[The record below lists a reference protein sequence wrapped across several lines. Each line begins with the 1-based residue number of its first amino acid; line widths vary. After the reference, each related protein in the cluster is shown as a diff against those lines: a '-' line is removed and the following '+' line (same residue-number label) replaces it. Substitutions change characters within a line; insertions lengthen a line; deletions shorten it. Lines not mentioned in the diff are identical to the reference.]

1 MSSARFTPAV
11 RLCLAA
17 AVTVGVLTGIAPV
30 SVRHAAA
37 ASSVTLSFYEYNIY
51 QADPR
56 TKAIITQYEQLH
68 PGVTVKY
75 APFSTNVVTD
85 LSSALQG
92 GTAADVI
99 IPTVMQQVW
108 NDVPKGYYTDLTS
121 YLTKQPDPY
130 APGHQPVAFTI
141 VPSALQ
147 QQRFFDGKFYC
158 LSGATV
164 DSAFFYNKNIF
175 NTLHLSL
182 PQTWAQL
189 MAMLPV
195 IKRAGYIPFQYAL
208 GDSVYGDAPPGLF
221 MALENM
227 TMDRNIRAMDLNHDG
242 IVDLRELTNGIR
254 KGLYSAHNGDMQAAL
269 QLMKDLYP
277 YMEPGAAG
285 INFTQ
290 DQAAFARG
298 RAAMNYTG
306 IFYSVVLDNAKV
318 SFQYSYFPVPQVTSA
333 STSYATPG
341 TKGTGTLGPNGS
353 IPYCIPT
360 TTVQHGHAAQAV
372 DFIQY
377 LLDPHNIDV
386 VDTAN
391 TNLSAVKGGNNP
403 ARFNVFLDASN
414 HPARTFSAELT
425 LPTSFE
431 TGRAQIIQA
440 YLTGQ
445 QSLNQAADA
454 LQKLIVSAADEA
466 ARKYHL

>member
-1 MSSARFTPAV
+1 MSPPRFSPVARF
-11 RLCLAA
+11 CLAA
-17 AVTVGVLTGIAPV
+17 VCTVGVMAGPGRMAV
-30 SVRHAAA
+30 QR
-37 ASSVTLSFYEYNIY
+37 ASAGATTLSFYEYNIY

-56 TKAIITQYEQLH
+56 TKAIIAHYEQLH
-68 PGVTVKY
+68 PGVSVKF

-108 NDVPKGYYTDLTS
+108 NDVPNGYFSDLTP
-121 YLTKQPDPY
+121 YLTKQADPY
-130 APGHQPVAFTI
+130 APGHVPVANTI
-141 VPSALQ
+141 LPSALGQ
-147 QQRFFDGKFYC
+147 ERFFDGKFYC

-164 DSAFFYNKNIF
+164 DSAFFYNMDIF
-175 NTLHLSL
+175 NKLHLSP

-189 MAMLPV
+189 LAMAPV

-227 TMDRNIRAMDLNHDG
+227 VMDRNIKAMDANHDG
-242 IVDLRELTNGIR
+242 VVDLRELVNGVH
-254 KGLYSAHNGDMQAAL
+254 KGLYSAHNADMQAVFTL
-269 QLMKDLYP
+269 LKDIYP

-285 INFTQ
+285 VNFTQ

-306 IFYSVVLDNAKV
+306 IFYSIVLDNAKV
-318 SFQYSYFPVPQVTSA
+318 PFKYGYFPVPQVTSA
-333 STSYATPG
+333 SSPLATPG
-341 TKGTGTLGPNGS
+341 MKGTGTLGPNGS

-360 TTVQHGHAAQAV
+360 TTRQHGHFAQAV

-377 LLDPHNIDV
+377 LLDRQNIDV
-386 VDTAN
+386 VDAVN
-391 TNLSAVKGGNNP
+391 TNLSVVKGGANP
-403 ARFNVFLDASN
+403 ARFNTFLDVSM
-414 HPARTFSAELT
+414 HPARTFNAELT

-440 YLTGQ
+440 YLTGE
-445 QSLNQAADA
+445 QSLSQAMDA
-454 LQKLIVSAADEA
+454 LQKLIVSSANQAAQ
-466 ARKYHL
+466 KYRL

>member
-1 MSSARFTPAV
+1 MSRTSSAVLA
-11 RLCLAA
+11 RLALVALL
-17 AVTVGVLTGIAPV
+17 TIGVLAGPSITP
-30 SVRHAAA
+30 VRHAAA
-37 ASSVTLSFYEYNIY
+37 ASPMTLTFYEYNIY

-56 TKAIITQYEQLH
+56 TKAVVKQYEQLH

-75 APFSTNVVTD
+75 APFSTNVVVD

-108 NDVPKGYYTDLTS
+108 NDVPKGYYTDLTT

-130 APGHQPVAFTI
+130 TPGHVPAADTI
-141 VPSALQ
+141 LPGALKQ
-147 QQRFFDGKFYC
+147 ERFLDGKLWC

-164 DSAFFYNKNIF
+164 DSAFFYNMDIF
-175 NTLHLSL
+175 NKLHLTP

-189 MAMLPV
+189 IAMLPV
-195 IKRAGYIPFQYAL
+195 IKKAGYVPFQYAL

-227 TMDRNIRAMDLNHDG
+227 TMDRHILAMDTNHDG
-242 IVDLRELTNGIR
+242 IVDLRELVAGIH
-254 KGLYSAHNGDMQAAL
+254 KGLYSAHNGDMQEVFK
-269 QLMKDLYP
+269 LMKGLYP

-285 INFTQ
+285 FNFTQ

-306 IFYSVVLDNAKV
+306 IFYSIVLDNAHVPFK
-318 SFQYSYFPVPQVTSA
+318 YGYFLVPQVTSA
-333 STSYATPG
+333 SSSYATPG
-341 TKGTGTLGPNGS
+341 IKGTGTLGPNGS

-360 TTVQHGHAAQAV
+360 TTVQHHHLAQAV

-377 LLDPHNIDV
+377 LLDRHNIDV
-386 VDTAN
+386 VDAAN
-391 TNLSAVKGGNNP
+391 TNLSVVKGGQNP
-403 ARFNVFLDASN
+403 SRFQVFEEAST
-414 HPARTFSAELT
+414 HPARTFVAELT

-431 TGRAQIIQA
+431 TGRAQLLQA

-445 QSLNQAADA
+445 QSLSQVSDA

-466 ARKYHL
+466 TRKYHL